1 MAGIHQTG
9 QGSLTE
15 QAARNLEKILTDH
28 QKADILLL
36 ARVIQADAPI
46 VQGGK

>member
-1 MAGIHQTG
+1 MAGNHQTG
-9 QGSLTE
+9 RDIVKE
-15 QAARNLEKILTDH
+15 QWARNLAGMMQDH

-36 ARVIQADAPI
+36 ARVIQEDAPI